1 MVANLPSGQRLSCER
16 PGSVPVS
23 EANDSCKTGLLQSS
37 PNTSSNSSRLSLFRG
52 ITETSSSARLGS
64 ECRSGVLTDWHW
76 YRDLTH
82 QQRLLYEELMQIEA
96 EIHLSPRDCK
106 QLVKGLTRI
115 GITTP
120 VQLRHWFSSL
130 AEADHDSSDDD
141 FIDQV

>member
-1 MVANLPSGQRLSCER
+1 M
-16 PGSVPVS
+16 
-23 EANDSCKTGLLQSS
+23 
-37 PNTSSNSSRLSLFRG
+37 
-52 ITETSSSARLGS
+52 
-64 ECRSGVLTDWHW
+64 LTDWHW

-130 AEADHDSSDDD
+130 AEADHDSADDD